1 MTWLNRLYLGTRLL
15 PGVILLGGLLCGAR
29 IWQIERSRRGADVS
43 EWDIPKLVS
52 HFHTRGLPVRIVFTK
67 KDGVTTS
74 NAFLTTTDQ
83 GFEEFN
89 VLPRGE
95 QYINQ
100 WRGVV
105 YCEIIK
111 NPQQRAD
118 ASIGMKGYYLERDPF
133 IFVGD
138 PALLA
143 RIGSALRARG

>member
-15 PGVILLGGLLCGAR
+15 PGVILLGGLLFGAR
-29 IWQIERSRRGADVS
+29 VWQIQRNRRGADVS
-43 EWDIPKLVS
+43 DWDIPKLVS
-52 HFHTRGLPVRIVFTK
+52 HFHARGLPVRIVFTK
-67 KDGVTTS
+67 KDGVTMS

-83 GFEEFN
+83 GFDELN
-89 VLPRGE
+89 VLPRGKR
-95 QYINQ
+95 YIDQ

-111 NPQQRAD
+111 NRQQRTD
-118 ASIGMKGYYLERDPF
+118 ASIGMEGYYLERDHF

-143 RIGSALRARG
+143 RIGTALREGG